1 MLTHT
6 KVGRNSITMIPLSIL
21 VITIT
26 ITVAYTQVMV
36 QAESSG
42 LYLTYTDPTFGYLIE
57 YPSDWTISHIDST
70 TYISTPDR
78 TATLFISINSS
89 IDQNMTTEE
98 LVNKFVEAAYNS
110 PYAKD
115 LSLID
120 RNANDYYLAGHPAA
134 RVEFMA
140 KQFNPIT
147 GETQQRMVSLA
158 SIINGKG
165 YSIAASAPD
174 SKFSDFAAQFGH
186 MLYSFSV
193 NG

>member
-1 MLTHT
+1 L
-6 KVGRNSITMIPLSIL
+6 KASISIIYSI
-21 VITIT
+21 IT
-26 ITVAYTQVMV
+26 A
-36 QAESSG
+36 
-42 LYLTYTDPTFGYLIE
+42 LLCTYVSWWPE
-57 YPSDWTISHIDST
+57 
-70 TYISTPDR
+70 R
-78 TATLFISINSS
+78 TA
-89 IDQNMTTEE
+89 
-98 LVNKFVEAAYNS
+98 FVVFLDDGAS
-110 PYAKD
+110 
-115 LSLID
+115 D
-120 RNANDYYLAGHPAA
+120 RNANDYYSAGHPAA
-134 RVEFMA
+134 RIEFTA

>member
-1 MLTHT
+1 
-6 KVGRNSITMIPLSIL
+6 V
-21 VITIT
+21 
-26 ITVAYTQVMV
+26 
-36 QAESSG
+36 
-42 LYLTYTDPTFGYLIE
+42 
-57 YPSDWTISHIDST
+57 
-70 TYISTPDR
+70 STPDR
-78 TATLFISINSS
+78 TATLFISVNSS

-110 PYAKD
+110 PYAKNF
-115 LSLID
+115 SLID

-134 RVEFMA
+134 RVEFTA

-147 GETQQRMVSLA
+147 GETQQRMVGLA
-158 SIINGKG
+158 SIINGKA

-186 MLYSFSV
+186 MLFSFRV